1 MFVVLSGEVEVLH
14 KGGGDHD
21 VRVAL
26 LGPGDWVGEMAI
38 LDVQPRSASVRAL
51 APSGLLRITAAD
63 VRRLLYER
71 DPGQYALLV
80 MNIARE
86 LSRRLRV
93 ADRVI
98 ANAAGVVAQRYVQ
111 ESRRP
116 PPMR

>member
-1 MFVVLSGEVEVLH
+1 
-14 KGGGDHD
+14 
-21 VRVAL
+21 
-26 LGPGDWVGEMAI
+26 MAI
-38 LDVQPRSASVRAL
+38 LEVQPRSASVRAL
-51 APSGLLRITAAD
+51 APSTLLRITATD

-71 DPGQYALLV
+71 DATQYALLV

-98 ANAAGVVAQRYVQ
+98 ANAAGHVAQHYVM

-116 PPMR
+116 PPM